1 MNYSLGYS
9 LVANNPATIGSEV
22 LVLMLDGNI
31 LTLDGNI
38 LTFE

>member
-9 LVANNPATIGSEV
+9 LVANNPATMAGAI
-22 LVLMLDGNI
+22 VLMLDGNI